1 MLLKVTW
8 LPICIIAVKAPVR
21 EVSGSYQCEHA
32 VVEHI
37 SLVFGREPKT
47 KIQFSAALHSILVE
61 MYEGSLVAED
71 DDVLIWV
78 LESQLSNHGYSV
90 ASCGI
95 VFVLD
100 NARDTALEE
109 VDQGVC
115 CAQDGC

>member
-1 MLLKVTW
+1 LIAILR
-8 LPICIIAVKAPVR
+8 IIAVKTPIR
-21 EVSGSYQCEHA
+21 KVSRSDQCEYA

-37 SLVFGREPKT
+37 RFVFGRETKT
-47 KIQFSAALHSILVE
+47 KVQFSAALHSILVE
-61 MYEGSLVAED
+61 MYEGSLVAEY

-78 LESQLSNHGYSV
+78 LESQLSDHGYGV

-100 NARDTALEE
+100 NAGDTALQE

-115 CAQDGC
+115 CAQDSC